1 MLNNIA
7 ETTECTMADV
17 ENADMV
23 EVDENDEIETVD
35 LAVDQDDCVGNVEGS
50 SVGGLYRNN

>member
-1 MLNNIA
+1 
-7 ETTECTMADV
+7 MADV

-35 LAVDQDDCVGNVEGS
+35 LAVDQVIV
-50 SVGGLYRNN
+50 